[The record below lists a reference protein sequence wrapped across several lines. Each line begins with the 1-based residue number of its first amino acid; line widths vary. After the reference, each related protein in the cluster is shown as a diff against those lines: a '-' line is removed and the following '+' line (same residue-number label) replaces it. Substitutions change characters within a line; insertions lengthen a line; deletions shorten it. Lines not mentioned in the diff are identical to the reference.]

1 MQQAEVKKNRTDRI
15 EQPSRKLLRE
25 NMSSARKALGS
36 AFGSRAKVSD
46 MRGTLFHGPRS
57 ENARNEKGALLFS
70 QLSLGP
76 LQCSLN
82 FNSRTGS

>member
-1 MQQAEVKKNRTDRI
+1 VGDRLSHAQHSEVTSALLWIEEEDKQA
-15 EQPSRKLLRE
+15 RKLYTYLD
-25 NMSSARKALGS
+25 
-36 AFGSRAKVSD
+36 VVD
-46 MRGTLFHGPRS
+46 IRGTLFHGPRS

-70 QLSLGP
+70 QLKLGP